1 MYDFRD
7 VIASTKDEQIRAWS
21 VEQAIEYVREMLD
34 AGLHVRGGLL
44 GTAVQIEDYVRNGKP
59 QDGDTNG

>member
-1 MYDFRD
+1 MMYDFRD

-34 AGLHVRGGLL
+34 AGLHVPGGLL
-44 GTAVQIEDYVRNGKP
+44 GAAVQIEDYIKNGKP
-59 QDGDTNG
+59 KDD